1 MAVWPSDACPCLR
14 GRPRTLLLSVPWG
27 LRAEGPWLPLGGRA
41 PSHPRVHGVR
51 VGFTCGLPP
60 TRPPCW
66 RLAGRSTPVVN
77 LFITD
82 KRKIIHSLWPWWSG
96 CEAGCRVKVRVGGGG
111 ALVSS
116 STRRL
121 GSQEG
126 GPCVPAAPGTG
137 GGGQGHPSLDPPKCG
152 NFEKEGGSPCS

>member
-1 MAVWPSDACPCLR
+1 MVVQPSDACPCRR
-14 GRPRTLLLSVPWG
+14 GLLKTLLLSVPQG

-41 PSHPRVHGVR
+41 PSQPRVHGVR
-51 VGFTCGLPP
+51 VGFTCRLPP

-121 GSQEG
+121 GSREG
-126 GPCVPAAPGTG
+126 GPYVPSCPWNWGWGSGPPFTG
-137 GGGQGHPSLDPPKCG
+137 SSQVWKL
-152 NFEKEGGSPCS
+152 